1 MKTCPFITEILLMGC
16 KESNKTK
23 CQYLQVFEFRLHKN
37 KVTHVEF
44 SPREDWLLC
53 TASTDSTVQLWDVR
67 MLKDRKS
74 SLAVLKHE
82 RPVNS
87 GKFVVC
93 KITGL

>member
-1 MKTCPFITEILLMGC
+1 MFRILFPQL
-16 KESNKTK
+16 
-23 CQYLQVFEFRLHKN
+23 YLYDMLIVQVFEFRLHKN

-53 TASTDSTVQLWDVR
+53 TASTDLTVQLWDVR
-67 MLKDRKS
+67 MMKDRKS

-87 GKFVVC
+87 GSHCNVIHK
-93 KITGL
+93 L

>member
-1 MKTCPFITEILLMGC
+1 MSRLIY
-16 KESNKTK
+16 
-23 CQYLQVFEFRLHKN
+23 QYLQVFEFRLHKN

-87 GKFVVC
+87 GKFVDC
-93 KITGL
+93 KTTGLW